1 MVDMTSLLFGF
12 ISQRSGRGSKFAR
25 GFAPAVNE
33 KEKSRQADEGQSA
46 SEHPHFIRKKRS
58 DLLGGEKRQGD
69 SQHGGQ
75 EAAQTSGDESAFA
88 VAAPREEGI
97 GGDAQQC
104 AEHVEK
110 RNQLKYNGKG
120 QEFLKRL
127 LNASAGEAEVDDH
140 QNQRD
145 RCMHNES
152 RVRCGVFRMDLAE
165 PVGHVGIET
174 CYERDSCRA
183 TKPGGGDSGDG

>member
-25 GFAPAVNE
+25 GFASAVNE

-58 DLLGGEKRQGD
+58 DLLGGKKRQGD

-88 VAAPREEGI
+88 VAAPREGGI
-97 GGDAQQC
+97 VGDAQQC
-104 AEHVEK
+104 AEHVKK
-110 RNQLKYNGKG
+110 RNQLEHDSERKKLLKG
-120 QEFLKRL
+120 F
-127 LNASAGEAEVDDH
+127 LNAGAREREVDND
-140 QNQRD
+140 QN
-145 RCMHNES
+145 H
-152 RVRCGVFRMDLAE
+152 
-165 PVGHVGIET
+165 
-174 CYERDSCRA
+174 
-183 TKPGGGDSGDG
+183 